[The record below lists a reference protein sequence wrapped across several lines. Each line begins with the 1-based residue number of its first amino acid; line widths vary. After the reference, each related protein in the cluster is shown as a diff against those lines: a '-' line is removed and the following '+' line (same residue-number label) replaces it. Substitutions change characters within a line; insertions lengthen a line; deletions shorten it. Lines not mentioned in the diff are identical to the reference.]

1 MVRCAQQKLPFKPF
15 FCVYARSLTLNEH
28 YYAISA
34 NSRETCECLCATR
47 ANKVTI
53 HMGPEGNPVQRNSV
67 VSIGL
72 TLGSL
77 LQAHLSIVQHGKMFP
92 DSLELFLSVQSEFCT
107 S

>member
-1 MVRCAQQKLPFKPF
+1 
-15 FCVYARSLTLNEH
+15 
-28 YYAISA
+28 
-34 NSRETCECLCATR
+34 
-47 ANKVTI
+47 
-53 HMGPEGNPVQRNSV
+53 MGPEGNPVQRNSV